1 MEEQEIRGLFAKCQ
15 DVQFRDV
22 LFHGYPILFVYC
34 PGMINSEIFNT
45 TIFEQLDLFFGQN
58 PKLTPDI
65 VQQELHVP
73 DLQWITNKDQAIG
86 DVFSGKLL
94 LVFKQEK
101 WVVST
106 DIANLPQRNPEETK
120 AEASIKG
127 PRDDFIEDIAVNVAL
142 IRKRLRTDTLCYEQ
156 VEIGRRTRT
165 KVGILYMDDIVDKEV
180 LQQIQDRI
188 RAIDIDGIYSGNQLY
203 ELINENPY
211 PFFPKY
217 QYTGRPDFAVQSLL
231 SGRFLL
237 VMDGVSYV
245 MITPTTLFFLLKT
258 GDDME
263 YTFAYNSFERIMR
276 VSGLVAATLLP
287 GFWVAL
293 TAFHQNQIPLTL
305 LATVVE
311 ARRGVPLPSGLE
323 AILMLILFELFR
335 EAGMRLP
342 LAIGQ
347 TLSVVGG
354 LIIGDASIR
363 AGLTS
368 PAMLVI
374 IGASTVATFT
384 LANQSLVGT
393 ITLLRFFVLLFSSA
407 LGFFGYFLSVYFIF
421 LYVAN
426 IRSFGVP
433 YLGIA
438 TRIDVVNILK
448 ALFRFPAQ
456 KFFSRV
462 KALNPRDSTRMRR
475 RKP

>member
-1 MEEQEIRGLFAKCQ
+1 MDEQEIRGLFAKCY
-15 DVQFRDV
+15 DVQLRDV
-22 LFHGYPILFVYC
+22 FFLDNPVLLVYC
-34 PGMINSEIFNT
+34 PAMINGEILNT
-45 TIFEQLDLFFGQN
+45 LIFERLDVFFRQN
-58 PKLTPDI
+58 QELTADI
-65 VQQELHVP
+65 VQKELHVP
-73 DLQWITNKDQAIG
+73 DLQSINNKDQATA

-94 LVFKQEK
+94 LVFKREK
-101 WVVST
+101 WVFST
-106 DIANLPQRNPEETK
+106 DISHVPQRNPEETK
-120 AEASIKG
+120 TEVSIKG
-127 PRDDFIEDIAVNVAL
+127 PRDDFIEDIAINVAL

-165 KVGILYMDDIVDKEV
+165 KVGILYMDDIASKEI
-180 LQQIQDRI
+180 LQQIQDKLH
-188 RAIDIDGIYSGNQLY
+188 AIDIDGIYSGNQLH
-203 ELINENPY
+203 ELITENPY

-237 VMDGVSYV
+237 LVDGVSYV
-245 MITPTTLFFLLKT
+245 MIIPTNLFLLLKT
-258 GDDME
+258 GEDTE

-276 VSGLVAATLLP
+276 IAGLAAATFLP

-293 TAFHQNQIPLTL
+293 TAFHQNQLPFTL

-323 AILMLILFELFR
+323 AVLMLILFELFR

-354 LIIGDASIR
+354 LIIGDAAIR

-393 ITLLRFFVLLFSSA
+393 ITLLRFFVLSFAAA

-426 IRSFGVP
+426 IRTFGVP
-433 YLGIA
+433 YLELA
-438 TRIDVVNILK
+438 TRLNTMNILK
-448 ALFRFPAQ
+448 AIFRLPAQ
-456 KFFSRV
+456 KFFSRPRT
-462 KALNPRDSTRMRR
+462 LDPRDPTRMRR
-475 RKP
+475 RKS